1 MYQPSLR
8 VMIMLLVLHCMPG
21 CLSSEKSSPGLH
33 VRNITSNE
41 QPIPAII
48 LGGGIAG
55 LTAAL
60 YMAQANIP
68 CVVIEGSKPGG
79 ALAQSHSVRNWP
91 GKTDVPGSQIVSEI
105 REQVIANKV
114 PILTQEVIGVDFSSW
129 PYSIKTKQLIDGQ
142 VIVHKVLSCIIAMG
156 AEPNFLGIPGETG
169 DYGYWGRGVSNC
181 AVCEGSLYKDK
192 TVVVVGGGDAAIVE
206 AGYLANIAKEVHVLI
221 RKDVFR
227 TKDIQARDRALNKSN
242 VKVQFNTQAKEILG
256 DGNKVTQVVVENNK
270 THERKVLDVDGF
282 FLAIG
287 SQPKTSVFRNQLEL
301 EQRGFIA
308 LKDHQ
313 ATSKPGVFAAGDVSD
328 PLFVQAITSAGQGC
342 MAALQAKKFLEDVG
356 FEVAFQIQNEPI
368 LNAQKEAHVAE
379 LVPETREPDQEG
391 EGKNGRVHEPKDL
404 REFVR
409 LTHREQLP
417 SVIDLYSTWCM
428 PCKRMAPIFDDLA
441 KLYKDRVNF
450 IKINVSTSVPSAG
463 SLVKMLHGNEV
474 RAVPTFLFVR
484 DGREVGRIGGMCTRE
499 ELRRGI
505 DELLLKKK

>member
-1 MYQPSLR
+1 MCRPSLR
-8 VMIMLLVLHCMPG
+8 FMLMLAAMHCMPG
-21 CLSSEKSSPGLH
+21 CLSSEKSSPVLH
-33 VRNITSNE
+33 MKNITLSE
-41 QPIPAII
+41 KPTPAII

-91 GKTDVPGSQIVSEI
+91 GKTDVPGAEIVSEI
-105 REQVIANKV
+105 KDQVIANNV
-114 PILTQEVIGVDFSSW
+114 SILAQEVIEVDFSSW
-129 PYSIKTKQLIDGQ
+129 PYSIKTKQLSDGQ
-142 VIVHKVLSCIIAMG
+142 VIEHKVLSCIIAMG

-169 DYGYWGRGVSNC
+169 NNGYWGRGVSNC

-227 TKDIQARDRALNKSN
+227 TKDIQARDRALHRPN
-242 VKVQFNTQAKEILG
+242 VNVQFNTQAKEILG
-256 DGNKVTQVVVENNK
+256 DGNKVTQVVVENNQ
-270 THERKVLDVDGF
+270 THQRKVLDVDGF

-287 SQPKTSVFRNQLEL
+287 SQPKTAIFKNQLEL

-308 LKDHQ
+308 LKDQ
-313 ATSKPGVFAAGDVSD
+313 QKTSKPGVFAAGDVSD

-356 FEVAFQIQNEPI
+356 FEVTFQNHNKQEEGVNQEVRVSESVRVAKEP
-368 LNAQKEAHVAE
+368 EH
-379 LVPETREPDQEG
+379 
-391 EGKNGRVHEPKDL
+391 EGKRRRVHEPKDL

-409 LTHREQLP
+409 LTAREQLP

-428 PCKRMAPIFDDLA
+428 PCKRMEPIFDDLA
-441 KLYKDRVNF
+441 KFYKDKVNF

-499 ELRRGI
+499 ELKRGI
-505 DELLLKKK
+505 EEALLKKK